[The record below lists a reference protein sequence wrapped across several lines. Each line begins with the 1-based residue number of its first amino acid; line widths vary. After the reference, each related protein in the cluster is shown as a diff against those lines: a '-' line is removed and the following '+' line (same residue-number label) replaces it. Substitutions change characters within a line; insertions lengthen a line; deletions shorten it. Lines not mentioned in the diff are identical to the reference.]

1 MADIRLDTTA
11 LDQLHGEQKALL
23 DTIDRLRKHGVG
35 RFVDLPQIIV
45 VGDQSSGKSSV
56 LEAISRVRF
65 PVDDKLCTRFPTE
78 LVLRT
83 NDKTKIEVH
92 IQRQDQSPAN
102 GGDMPFSDIA
112 FNKEALPEIIKNA
125 KQKILPGDT
134 GFSEDVLRVE
144 ISGPDVPSLT
154 LVDLPGFY
162 HSEDNDQSSAGRVA
176 VNRLAERY
184 MKKKNSII
192 LAIVSARD
200 QLIKQE
206 VLSKVKLHD
215 KNKERTLGII
225 TKPDL
230 LNSNSNDEEAFI
242 RLMKNEDPFYQLSLG
257 WHVLRNR
264 SEFENGDSDDERDN
278 KETEFFQ
285 SGPWSTVPSKNRGID
300 RLRKKLSNVL
310 LSHIKKNLPSMIEQI
325 QSEMNSRHQA
335 IKRLGEP
342 RSSPQQ
348 LRSYLDKIASQ
359 FHTLSSHAVEG
370 NYSDAFFGGLFA
382 APDDSATESTR
393 RIKKFRALIRDL
405 NRVFAHVLSTRGSH
419 CVILPR
425 TKDNECDSMSNDT
438 KPGVPLYLAGLIDLY
453 DFERPQEV
461 SFEKIAGELED
472 LSSANQGTEFPG
484 TPNDRLA
491 VELFRDQSQPWGKIA
506 QYHVR
511 LVLDMSRHFVNELV
525 GYIVSPSAGK
535 AFSAI
540 LADVVD
546 PFFEMKSQVLEQKV
560 NELLHHYRTGHP
572 QPLDT
577 EFRMLLTAQRRK
589 NLEAEVLD
597 KLLRDQPE
605 LFKAEALEKLRQ
617 VTHDA
622 NASKCGIEGLIE
634 RSETYY
640 KMALRTFIDNIMILA
655 IENCLVQDIPSIF
668 TTEMV
673 SQMDDAELD
682 RLASE
687 SEDIRDER
695 VQLQKEHDALKE
707 GLKHCNRYQE
717 RGIPFIPAVVVHL
730 DTASSHSATTVGKV
744 AGTLTLTISNIEKY
758 HRRGSAS

>member
-1 MADIRLDTTA
+1 
-11 LDQLHGEQKALL
+11 
-23 DTIDRLRKHGVG
+23 
-35 RFVDLPQIIV
+35 
-45 VGDQSSGKSSV
+45 
-56 LEAISRVRF
+56 
-65 PVDDKLCTRFPTE
+65 
-78 LVLRT
+78 
-83 NDKTKIEVH
+83 
-92 IQRQDQSPAN
+92 
-102 GGDMPFSDIA
+102 
-112 FNKEALPEIIKNA
+112 
-125 KQKILPGDT
+125 
-134 GFSEDVLRVE
+134 
-144 ISGPDVPSLT
+144 
-154 LVDLPGFY
+154 
-162 HSEDNDQSSAGRVA
+162 
-176 VNRLAERY
+176 
-184 MKKKNSII
+184 
-192 LAIVSARD
+192 
-200 QLIKQE
+200 
-206 VLSKVKLHD
+206 
-215 KNKERTLGII
+215 
-225 TKPDL
+225 
-230 LNSNSNDEEAFI
+230 
-242 RLMKNEDPFYQLSLG
+242 
-257 WHVLRNR
+257 
-264 SEFENGDSDDERDN
+264 
-278 KETEFFQ
+278 
-285 SGPWSTVPSKNRGID
+285 
-300 RLRKKLSNVL
+300 
-310 LSHIKKNLPSMIEQI
+310 
-325 QSEMNSRHQA
+325 
-335 IKRLGEP
+335 
-342 RSSPQQ
+342 
-348 LRSYLDKIASQ
+348 
-359 FHTLSSHAVEG
+359 
-370 NYSDAFFGGLFA
+370 
-382 APDDSATESTR
+382 
-393 RIKKFRALIRDL
+393 
-405 NRVFAHVLSTRGSH
+405 
-419 CVILPR
+419 
-425 TKDNECDSMSNDT
+425 MSNDT

-577 EFRMLLTAQRRK
+577 EFRMLLTARRRK

-605 LFKAEALEKLRQ
+605 LFKAEALEKLRR

-640 KMALRTFIDNIMILA
+640 KMALRTFIDNVMILA

-695 VQLQKEHDALKE
+695 VQLQKEPDALKE
-707 GLKHCNRYQE
+707 GLKYCNRYQE

-730 DTASSHSATTVGKV
+730 DTVSSHSATTVGKV
-744 AGTLTLTISNIEKY
+744 APSRSPSATSRSTTDEAVPPRVPGSKMTCHDTETHKPNHPTNGHKVETIPIRSGNSASCMKQAPTAPSSAGMNQPAPASALPPGGSIVGSGSLPPSLGSGVAAGFNSAITTSNPPQTTPLSVPGISSLRSGSTAGSNNATTIPSSLQTMPLSVPGLSSLGSGYAAGTSNTTATTSYQQTTPLAVSGLSNLGSGSAARPNNATTISSSPQTMLWAVPGLPSQAGPPSSSPSLSAPGAKQGTAGSFDLFGFPRPLPQGPVQSTILPKSNLTLGSTVPSNGSFQTTANPLGFPTPKQTGRQADPVALGIAYRLALHGPMILKSFDGHIERFDNPCPEICTFGPYYSLDEIRLAFLNSLAGVDARISFT
-758 HRRGSAS
+758 